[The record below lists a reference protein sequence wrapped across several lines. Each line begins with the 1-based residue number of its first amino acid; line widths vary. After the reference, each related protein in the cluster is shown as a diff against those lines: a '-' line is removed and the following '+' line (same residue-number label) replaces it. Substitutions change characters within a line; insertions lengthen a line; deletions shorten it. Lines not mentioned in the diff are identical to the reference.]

1 MSTDIVTAT
10 MRESLAEPERE
21 ATLRRLQDWR
31 QRVHTL
37 YDDVQAKLGPAY
49 HYDRTGKNRS
59 LESRVQ
65 RAGLTEDDVPP
76 VDVLRIEFDGRLAA
90 QFLPRMLWMIG
101 GNGRLDLVVS
111 SRDGA
116 QRFYTL
122 IDQSL
127 PFSNRSVWR
136 LTRPS
141 DSMAS
146 HPFCS
151 ERFHELLE

>member
-1 MSTDIVTAT
+1 MSPDIVAET
-10 MRESLAEPERE
+10 MRETLAEPERE

-31 QRVHTL
+31 HRVHGL
-37 YDDVQAKLGPAY
+37 YDDVEVKLGPGY
-49 HYDRTGKNRS
+49 VYDRTGKNRS

-76 VDVLRIEFDGRLAA
+76 VDLLRIERDGKVVA
-90 QFLPRMLWMIG
+90 QFWPRMLWMIG

-111 SRDGA
+111 ARDHA
-116 QRFYTL
+116 RRFYTL

-127 PFSNRSVWR
+127 PFANRSEWR

-146 HPFCS
+146 QPFRP